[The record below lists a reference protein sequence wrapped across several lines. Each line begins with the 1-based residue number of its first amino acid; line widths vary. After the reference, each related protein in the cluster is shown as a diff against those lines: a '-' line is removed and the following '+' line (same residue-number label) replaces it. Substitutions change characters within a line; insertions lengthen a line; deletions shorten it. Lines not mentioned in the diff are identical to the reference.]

1 MFKDIRIRTMENTK
15 KDELKKKLEKVR
27 SLQKRAMDNYDS
39 RERNLVEQIREI
51 ELEELK
57 SKLGN
62 KYYGRIVHVV
72 VSYDNGDDVRH
83 YIGRID
89 PDCVSNDGFSFAI
102 GRLTLIKTNKNGDV
116 TEAFTTRCEYKEI
129 WKLGRIDTY
138 RLFED
143 GEWES
148 NDMYEYRT
156 ASIRLASIE
165 EDGMFIRSAFDKI
178 RDDKVS
184 EMDATRD
191 SVLEEIKMY
200 CKK

>member
-1 MFKDIRIRTMENTK
+1 MENTK
-15 KDELKKKLEKVR
+15 KDELKKKLEKVS
-27 SLQKRAMDNYDS
+27 SLRKRAIDNYDN

-72 VSYDNGDDVRH
+72 VSYDNGDDRRH

-89 PDCVSNDGFSFAI
+89 PDSVSNDGFSFAI
-102 GRLTLIKTNKNGDV
+102 GRLTLIKTNKNGTV
-116 TEAFTTRCEYKEI
+116 TEAFTTHCEYKEI
-129 WKLGRIDTY
+129 WKLGGIDTY

-148 NDMYEYRT
+148 HDMYEYRT

-191 SVLEEIKMY
+191 NVLEEIKMY

>member
-1 MFKDIRIRTMENTK
+1 MENTK
-15 KDELKKKLEKVR
+15 KDELKKKLEKVQ
-27 SLQKRAMDNYDS
+27 SLRKRAMDNYDS
-39 RERNLVEQIREI
+39 RERNLVEQIRET

-72 VSYDNGDDVRH
+72 VSYDNGDDTRH

-89 PDCVSNDGFSFAI
+89 PNSVSNDGFSFAI

-116 TEAFTTRCEYKEI
+116 IEAFTTHCEYTGI
-129 WKLGRIDTY
+129 WDIGRIDTY
-138 RLFED
+138 RLFKD

>member
-1 MFKDIRIRTMENTK
+1 MENTK
-15 KDELKKKLEKVR
+15 KDELKKKLEKVQ
-27 SLQKRAMDNYDS
+27 SLRKRAMDNYDS
-39 RERNLVEQIREI
+39 RERNLVEQIRET

-72 VSYDNGDDVRH
+72 VSYDNGDDRRH
-83 YIGRID
+83 YIGMID
-89 PDCVSNDGFSFAI
+89 PDSVSNDGFSFAI
-102 GRLTLIKTNKNGDV
+102 GRLTLIKTNKKGDV
-116 TEAFTTRCEYKEI
+116 TEAFTTRCEYTGI
-129 WKLGRIDTY
+129 WDIGRIDTY
-138 RLFED
+138 RLFKD
-143 GEWES
+143 GEWKS

-165 EDGMFIRSAFDKI
+165 EDEMFIRSSFDKI
-178 RDDKVS
+178 RDEKVS

-191 SVLEEIKMY
+191 SVLEEIRMY

>member
-1 MFKDIRIRTMENTK
+1 MDNTEK
-15 KDELKKKLEKVR
+15 NELKKKLEKVQ
-27 SLQKRAMDNYDS
+27 SLRKRAMDNYNNK
-39 RERNLVEQIREI
+39 ERSLVEQIREI

-57 SKLGN
+57 SNLGN
-62 KYYGRIVHVV
+62 IYYGRIVHVV
-72 VSYDNGDDVRH
+72 VSYDNGDDIRH

-89 PDCVSNDGFSFAI
+89 PDSVSNDGFSFDI
-102 GRLTLIKTNKNGDV
+102 GRLTLIKTNKKGDV
-116 TEAFTTRCEYKEI
+116 TEAFTTYCEYKGI
-129 WKLGRIDTY
+129 WMLGRIDTY

-143 GEWES
+143 GDWES

-156 ASIRLASIE
+156 VSIRLASIE

-191 SVLEEIKMY
+191 NVLEEIKMY